1 MQALIINILKA
12 VEAGRAALAQ
22 YNEAIKAARPAL
34 KGKSEDAVRETIKP
48 ILSAFYAVPLIEGQR
63 KAKGTKVFDST
74 APQYE
79 AAKAALRKV
88 TEDLMGSG
96 SDKADK
102 PKADQYEIPAELLK
116 AAQALVE
123 LAQQYGDDAKVHRAL
138 AAQAVALAF
147 TK

>member
-1 MQALIINILKA
+1 MQALIINILNA
-12 VEAGRAALAQ
+12 VEAGKAALAD
-22 YNEAIKAARPAL
+22 YNAAIQAARPAL
-34 KGKSEDAVRETIKP
+34 KGKSEDAVRETLKP
-48 ILSAFYAVPLIEGQR
+48 ILSAFYSVPLVEGQR

-79 AAKAALRKV
+79 AAKAALRKI
-88 TEDLMGSG
+88 TEDLMGKG

-102 PKADQYEIPAELLK
+102 PQAAQYEIPAELLK

-123 LAQQYGDDAKVHRAL
+123 LAKQYGDDDKVHRVL